1 MAYMVNAAVIST
13 GGRAAPSPL
22 TQFGGLSLLKRALLT
37 AQRAGAR
44 VCYVLAQNEE
54 VEALRRSLENDRRL
68 TADVVWVT
76 PHSPLP
82 PSEPLSLWERG
93 RGEGSSID
101 SFDGDQD
108 KSDAGQCL
116 VFSCDTLFRPAL
128 IQDIMSQHAL
138 HPPVSPLDTGG
149 KGGCCWQADSLEQEG
164 EAGLPVRDRP
174 NHATL
179 SVVPLARLS
188 SLVVAWTQAESLTQE
203 RTEQRKILS
212 PGQHFLHRLTQQ
224 DDCGAVEKAFL
235 LTLENPRDGLVD
247 TYLNRTCSRLL
258 TRLFLRTPLTP
269 NQITVLSFLT
279 GLLGA
284 SCFLLGS
291 YGGSAVGAVLLQLS
305 TVLDCVDGE
314 VARVKMLESPLGEW
328 LDISLDTVV
337 HIAIFLGVGVAVWK
351 QDAIAA
357 APLLGGLL
365 AAAAFISFPLVTRA
379 EKTEDA
385 GRARGGWEDVWI
397 EKMVAGLTSRDYS
410 LLVLLCALAGKLAW
424 FLWAAA
430 IGAQVFWVGLLIL
443 LWKAGRLRR

>member
-1 MAYMVNAAVIST
+1 MVHVAVIST
-13 GGRAAPSPL
+13 GRGVAPPPL

-54 VEALRRSLENDRRL
+54 AAALQNSLANDPRL
-68 TADVVWVT
+68 TASVVWVT
-76 PHSPLP
+76 PHGPLP
-82 PSEPLSLWERG
+82 ENLPSDVRY
-93 RGEGSSID
+93 
-101 SFDGDQD
+101 
-108 KSDAGQCL
+108 CL

-128 IQDIMSQHAL
+128 IQDVGKEGKDGWQVHVDSNHASL
-138 HPPVSPLDTGG
+138 AVIPVSQFP
-149 KGGCCWQADSLEQEG
+149 SL
-164 EAGLPVRDRP
+164 
-174 NHATL
+174 
-179 SVVPLARLS
+179 LA
-188 SLVVAWTQAESLTQE
+188 AWTQEGSLSQE
-203 RTEQRKILS
+203 YIEQLPARS
-212 PGQHFLHRLTQQ
+212 PGQHFLYRLTQH
-224 DDCGAVEKAFL
+224 DDCGVIEKAFL
-235 LTLENPRDGLVD
+235 LALENPRDGLVD
-247 TYLNRTCSRLL
+247 TYLNRRYSRLL

-269 NQITVLSFLT
+269 NHITILSFLT

-291 YGGSAVGAVLLQLS
+291 YGGSVLGALLLQFS

-328 LDISLDTVV
+328 LDITLDTVV

-351 QDAIAA
+351 QDGLAA

-397 EKMVAGLTSRDYS
+397 EKIAGGMLTSRDYS
-410 LLVLLCALAGKLAW
+410 LLVLLCALVGKLVW

-430 IGAQVFWVGLLIL
+430 IGAQVFWVVLLIL
-443 LWKAGRLRR
+443 LWKAGRLGRSA

>member
-1 MAYMVNAAVIST
+1 MACLVNAAVIST
-13 GGRAAPSPL
+13 GGVAAPSPL
-22 TQFGGLSLLKRALLT
+22 TRFGGLSLLKRALLT

-44 VCYVLAQNEE
+44 VCYVLAKNEE
-54 VEALRRSLENDRRL
+54 VEALQNSLANDPRL

-76 PHSPLP
+76 PRNPLP
-82 PSEPLSLWERG
+82 ANLPPDTG
-93 RGEGSSID
+93 H
-101 SFDGDQD
+101 
-108 KSDAGQCL
+108 CL
-116 VFSCDTLFRPAL
+116 VFSCETLFRPAL
-128 IQDIMSQHAL
+128 VQDVGREGKDGWQ
-138 HPPVSPLDTGG
+138 VRGG
-149 KGGCCWQADSLEQEG
+149 PNDASL
-164 EAGLPVRDRP
+164 A
-174 NHATL
+174 
-179 SVVPLARLS
+179 VVPLAQLS
-188 SLVVAWTQAESLTQE
+188 SLVATWTQEGSLPAEQI
-203 RTEQRKILS
+203 EQLPVRS
-212 PGQHFLHRLTQQ
+212 PGQHFLYRLTQQ
-224 DDCGAVEKAFL
+224 DDRGAVEKAFL

-247 TYLNRTCSRLL
+247 TYLNRRYSRLL

-269 NQITVLSFLT
+269 NQITIFSFLT

-291 YGGSAVGAVLLQLS
+291 YGGSVLGALLLQFS

-328 LDISLDTVV
+328 LDITLDTVV

-351 QDAIAA
+351 QDGLAA

-430 IGAQVFWVGLLIL
+430 IGAQVFWVVLLVL
-443 LWKAGRLRR
+443 LWKAGRLRRSS

>member
-1 MAYMVNAAVIST
+1 MARMVHAAVIST
-13 GGRAAPSPL
+13 GGRDALSPL
-22 TQFGGLSLLKRALLT
+22 TQFGGLSLLQRALLT

-44 VCYVLAQNEE
+44 ACYVLARNEE
-54 VEALRRSLENDRRL
+54 AAALQRSLENDTRL

-82 PSEPLSLWERG
+82 ARLP
-93 RGEGSSID
+93 
-101 SFDGDQD
+101 
-108 KSDAGQCL
+108 SDAGHCL

-128 IQDIMSQHAL
+128 IQDVMSQRANIRMS
-138 HPPVSPLDTGG
+138 VGG
-149 KGGCCWQADSLEQEG
+149 RVDSLGQEG
-164 EAGLPVRDRP
+164 EDGWLVRDGP
-174 NHATL
+174 NKATL
-179 SVVPLARLS
+179 SVVPLAQLS
-188 SLVVAWTQAESLTQE
+188 SLVVAWTQEGSLPE
-203 RTEQRKILS
+203 DHPEQRKLLS
-212 PGQHFLHRLTQQ
+212 PGQHFFHRLTQQ
-224 DDCGAVEKAFL
+224 DDYGAVEKAFL

-247 TYLNRTCSRLL
+247 AYLNRTCSRLL

-269 NQITVLSFLT
+269 NQITVLSFLI

-291 YGGSAVGAVLLQLS
+291 YGGSVVGAVLLQFS

-379 EKTEDA
+379 EKTEERA
-385 GRARGGWEDVWI
+385 RARGGWEDVWI

-410 LLVLLCALAGKLAW
+410 LLVLLCAIAGKLAW

-430 IGAQVFWVGLLIL
+430 IGAQVFWVVLTAL
-443 LWKAGRLRR
+443 LWKAGRFRKSSIAPPPSHVS

>member
-1 MAYMVNAAVIST
+1 MACLVNAAVIST
-13 GGRAAPSPL
+13 GGVDAPSPL
-22 TQFGGLSLLKRALLT
+22 ARFGGLSLLKRALLT
-37 AQRAGAR
+37 ARRVGAR
-44 VCYVLAQNEE
+44 VCYVLAKNEE
-54 VEALRRSLENDRRL
+54 VEALQNSLANDLRL

-76 PHSPLP
+76 PCNPLP
-82 PSEPLSLWERG
+82 ANLPSDTG
-93 RGEGSSID
+93 H
-101 SFDGDQD
+101 
-108 KSDAGQCL
+108 CL
-116 VFSCDTLFRPAL
+116 VFSCETLFRPTL
-128 IQDIMSQHAL
+128 
-138 HPPVSPLDTGG
+138 
-149 KGGCCWQADSLEQEG
+149 
-164 EAGLPVRDRP
+164 VRDVGREGKDGWQVRGGP
-174 NHATL
+174 NDASL
-179 SVVPLARLS
+179 AVVPLAQLP
-188 SLVVAWTQAESLTQE
+188 SLVATWTQEGSLPAEQI
-203 RTEQRKILS
+203 EQLPVRP
-212 PGQHFLHRLTQQ
+212 PGQHFLYRLTQQ
-224 DDCGAVEKAFL
+224 DDWGAVEHTFL

-247 TYLNRTCSRLL
+247 TYLNRRYSRLL

-291 YGGSAVGAVLLQLS
+291 YGGSVLGALLLQFS

-328 LDISLDTVV
+328 LDITLDTVV

-351 QDAIAA
+351 QDGLAA

-410 LLVLLCALAGKLAW
+410 LLVLLCAIAGKLAW

-430 IGAQVFWVGLLIL
+430 IGAQVFWVVLLSL
-443 LWKAGRLRR
+443 LWKADRLLK

>member
-1 MAYMVNAAVIST
+1 MVSAAVIST
-13 GGRAAPSPL
+13 GGVDAPSPL
-22 TQFGGLSLLKRALLT
+22 TRFGGLSLLTRALLT

-44 VCYVLAQNEE
+44 VCYVLAKNEE
-54 VEALRRSLENDRRL
+54 AEALQRSLTSDPRL
-68 TADVVWVT
+68 IADVVWIT
-76 PHSPLP
+76 PRSPLP
-82 PSEPLSLWERG
+82 AHLPS
-93 RGEGSSID
+93 D
-101 SFDGDQD
+101 SGH
-108 KSDAGQCL
+108 CL
-116 VFSCDTLFRPAL
+116 VFSCGTLFRPAL
-128 IQDIMSQHAL
+128 IQDAERQGEDGWQVRDGANHASL
-138 HPPVSPLDTGG
+138 AVIPLA
-149 KGGCCWQADSLEQEG
+149 QLSSLLTAWTREGNLPAEQIEP
-164 EAGLPVRDRP
+164 LPVR
-174 NHATL
+174 
-179 SVVPLARLS
+179 
-188 SLVVAWTQAESLTQE
+188 
-203 RTEQRKILS
+203 S

-224 DDCGAVEKAFL
+224 DDWGAVGHTFL

-247 TYLNRTCSRLL
+247 AYLNRSCSRLL

-291 YGGSAVGAVLLQLS
+291 YGGSVLGALLLQFS

-328 LDISLDTVV
+328 LDITLDTVV

-351 QDAIAA
+351 QDALAA

-397 EKMVAGLTSRDYS
+397 EKMVTGLTSRDYS
-410 LLVLLCALAGKLAW
+410 LLVLLCALTGKLAW

-430 IGAQVFWVGLLIL
+430 LGAQVFWVVLLSL
-443 LWKAGRLRR
+443 LWQAGRLRRSA

>member
-1 MAYMVNAAVIST
+1 MLSALLASSGSRMYRFGSRMVHTAVIST
-13 GGRAAPSPL
+13 GGVDAPSPL
-22 TQFGGLSLLKRALLT
+22 TRFGGLSLLKRALLT
-37 AQRAGAR
+37 AQRAGVQ
-44 VCYVLAQNEE
+44 VCYVLAKNEE
-54 VEALRRSLENDRRL
+54 VEALQNSLANDPRL

-82 PSEPLSLWERG
+82 ADLPSDTG
-93 RGEGSSID
+93 Y
-101 SFDGDQD
+101 
-108 KSDAGQCL
+108 CL
-116 VFSCDTLFRPAL
+116 VFSCETLFRPAL
-128 IQDIMSQHAL
+128 
-138 HPPVSPLDTGG
+138 VLDVGR
-149 KGGCCWQADSLEQEG
+149 EG
-164 EAGLPVRDRP
+164 EDGWQVRDGA
-174 NHATL
+174 NDASL
-179 SVVPLARLS
+179 AAVPLAQIS
-188 SLVVAWTQAESLTQE
+188 SLVVTWTQEGSLPAEQI
-203 RTEQRKILS
+203 EQFPVRS
-212 PGQHFLHRLTQQ
+212 PGQHFLYRLTQQ

-247 TYLNRTCSRLL
+247 AYLNRSCSRLL

-269 NQITVLSFLT
+269 NQITILSFLT

-291 YGGSAVGAVLLQLS
+291 YGGSVLGALLLQFS

-328 LDISLDTVV
+328 LDITLDTVV

-351 QDAIAA
+351 QDGLAA

-385 GRARGGWEDVWI
+385 GRERDGWEDVWI

-410 LLVLLCALAGKLAW
+410 LLVLLCALVGKLAW

-430 IGAQVFWVGLLIL
+430 IGAQVFWVVLLSL
-443 LWKAGRLRR
+443 LWRAGRLRRSS

>member
-1 MAYMVNAAVIST
+1 M
-13 GGRAAPSPL
+13 
-22 TQFGGLSLLKRALLT
+22 LKRALLT

-44 VCYVLAQNEE
+44 TCYILVQNEE
-54 VEALRRSLENDRRL
+54 ATALQNSLANDSRL

-76 PHSPLP
+76 PHGPLMADLP
-82 PSEPLSLWERG
+82 
-93 RGEGSSID
+93 
-101 SFDGDQD
+101 
-108 KSDAGQCL
+108 SDAGYCL

-128 IQDIMSQHAL
+128 IQDVEVEKECEDGWQIRGGSNHANL
-138 HPPVSPLDTGG
+138 AVVPVSRLP
-149 KGGCCWQADSLEQEG
+149 SLLAGWTQEG
-164 EAGLPVRDRP
+164 SLPTEHTEQLPVR
-174 NHATL
+174 
-179 SVVPLARLS
+179 
-188 SLVVAWTQAESLTQE
+188 
-203 RTEQRKILS
+203 S
-212 PGQHFLHRLTQQ
+212 PGQHFLYRLTQQ
-224 DDCGAVEKAFL
+224 DDCGAVEKEFL
-235 LTLENPRDGLVD
+235 LTLENPHDGLVD
-247 TYLNRTCSRLL
+247 TYLNRRYSRLL

-291 YGGSAVGAVLLQLS
+291 YGGSVLGALLLQFS

-328 LDISLDTVV
+328 LDITLDTVV

-351 QDAIAA
+351 QDGLAA

-397 EKMVAGLTSRDYS
+397 EKMVTGLTSRDYS
-410 LLVLLCALAGKLAW
+410 LLVLLCALVGKLAW

-430 IGAQVFWVGLLIL
+430 IGAQVFWVVLLSL
-443 LWKAGRLRR
+443 LWKAGRLRRSS

>member
-1 MAYMVNAAVIST
+1 MRSALLASSGSRMYRFGSRMVHTAVIST
-13 GGRAAPSPL
+13 GGADAPSPL
-22 TQFGGLSLLKRALLT
+22 TRFGGLSLLKRALLT

-44 VCYVLAQNEE
+44 VCYVLARHEE
-54 VEALRRSLENDRRL
+54 TAALQRSLENDPRL
-68 TADVVWVT
+68 TTDMVWVA
-76 PHSPLP
+76 PSGPLP
-82 PSEPLSLWERG
+82 TDLPSDVGP
-93 RGEGSSID
+93 
-101 SFDGDQD
+101 
-108 KSDAGQCL
+108 CL
-116 VFSCDTLFRPAL
+116 VFSCDTLFRPTL
-128 IQDIMSQHAL
+128 IRDVGKEYEDGWQVRGDSNHASL
-138 HPPVSPLDTGG
+138 AVVPVSQL
-149 KGGCCWQADSLEQEG
+149 ASLLATWTQEG
-164 EAGLPVRDRP
+164 NLSQEYIEQLPVR
-174 NHATL
+174 
-179 SVVPLARLS
+179 
-188 SLVVAWTQAESLTQE
+188 
-203 RTEQRKILS
+203 S
-212 PGQHFLHRLTQQ
+212 PGQHFLYRLTQQ

-247 TYLNRTCSRLL
+247 TYLNRRYSRLL

-269 NQITVLSFLT
+269 NQITILSFLT

-291 YGGSAVGAVLLQLS
+291 YGGSVLGALLLQFS

-328 LDISLDTVV
+328 LDITLDTVV

-351 QDAIAA
+351 QDGLAA

-397 EKMVAGLTSRDYS
+397 EKIAGGMLTSRDYS
-410 LLVLLCALAGKLAW
+410 LLVLLCALVGKLVW

-430 IGAQVFWVGLLIL
+430 IGAQVFWVVLLGL
-443 LWKAGRLRR
+443 LWKAGRLGR

>member
-1 MAYMVNAAVIST
+1 MACPVNAAVIST
-13 GGRAAPSPL
+13 GGVDAPSPL
-22 TQFGGLSLLKRALLT
+22 TRFGGLSLLKRALLT

-44 VCYVLAQNEE
+44 VCYVLAKNEE
-54 VEALRRSLENDRRL
+54 VEALQNSLVNDPRL
-68 TADVVWVT
+68 TADVVWVAL
-76 PHSPLP
+76 HGPLP
-82 PSEPLSLWERG
+82 TDLPSDTG
-93 RGEGSSID
+93 H
-101 SFDGDQD
+101 
-108 KSDAGQCL
+108 CL
-116 VFSCDTLFRPAL
+116 VFSCETLFRPAL
-128 IQDIMSQHAL
+128 VQD
-138 HPPVSPLDTGG
+138 VR
-149 KGGCCWQADSLEQEG
+149 QEG
-164 EAGLPVRDRP
+164 EDGWQVRSDSNHAVLAAVPVSQLPSLLADWTQEGSLPAEQIEQLPVR
-174 NHATL
+174 
-179 SVVPLARLS
+179 
-188 SLVVAWTQAESLTQE
+188 
-203 RTEQRKILS
+203 S

-224 DDCGAVEKAFL
+224 DDWGAVEHTFL

-247 TYLNRTCSRLL
+247 AYLNRRYSRLL

-284 SCFLLGS
+284 SCFLFGS
-291 YGGSAVGAVLLQLS
+291 YGGSVLGALLLQFS

-328 LDISLDTVV
+328 LDITLDTVV

-351 QDAIAA
+351 QDGLAA

-410 LLVLLCALAGKLAW
+410 LLVLLCAIAGKLAW

-430 IGAQVFWVGLLIL
+430 IGAQVFWVVLLCL
-443 LWKAGRLRR
+443 LWKADRLRRSA

>member
-1 MAYMVNAAVIST
+1 MACLVNAAVIST
-13 GGRAAPSPL
+13 GGVDAPSPL
-22 TQFGGLSLLKRALLT
+22 TRFGGLSLLTRALLT

-44 VCYVLAQNEE
+44 VCYVLARNKEAAALQN
-54 VEALRRSLENDRRL
+54 SLTNDPRL

-82 PSEPLSLWERG
+82 APLPS
-93 RGEGSSID
+93 
-101 SFDGDQD
+101 DG
-108 KSDAGQCL
+108 GHCL
-116 VFSCDTLFRPAL
+116 VSSCDTLFRPAL
-128 IQDIMSQHAL
+128 IQAAGREHEDGWQ
-138 HPPVSPLDTGG
+138 VRGG
-149 KGGCCWQADSLEQEG
+149 PHDASL
-164 EAGLPVRDRP
+164 A
-174 NHATL
+174 
-179 SVVPLARLS
+179 VVPLAQLA
-188 SLVVAWTQAESLTQE
+188 SLLAVWTQAGDLPAEP
-203 RTEQRKILS
+203 TEQLPVRS
-212 PGQHFLHRLTQQ
+212 PGQHFLHRLTQP
-224 DDCGAVEKAFL
+224 DDWSAVEHTFL

-247 TYLNRTCSRLL
+247 AYLNRSCSRLL

-291 YGGSAVGAVLLQLS
+291 YGGSVLGALLLQFS

-328 LDISLDTVV
+328 LDITLDTVV

-379 EKTEDA
+379 EKTQEQ
-385 GRARGGWEDVWI
+385 GRARGGWEDVWL

-430 IGAQVFWVGLLIL
+430 IGAQVFWVMLLSL
-443 LWKAGRLRR
+443 LWKAGRLRHSA

>member
-1 MAYMVNAAVIST
+1 MVHAAVIST
-13 GGRAAPSPL
+13 GGEGAPSPL
-22 TQFGGLSLLKRALLT
+22 TRFGGLSLLIRALLT

-44 VCYVLAQNEE
+44 TCYILVQNEE
-54 VEALRRSLENDRRL
+54 ATALQNSLANDSRL

-76 PHSPLP
+76 PYGPLP
-82 PSEPLSLWERG
+82 ANLPSDVG
-93 RGEGSSID
+93 H
-101 SFDGDQD
+101 
-108 KSDAGQCL
+108 CL

-128 IQDIMSQHAL
+128 IQDVEKECEDGWQIRGGSNHANL
-138 HPPVSPLDTGG
+138 VVVPVSRLP
-149 KGGCCWQADSLEQEG
+149 SLLAAWTQEG
-164 EAGLPVRDRP
+164 SLPTEHTEQLPVR
-174 NHATL
+174 
-179 SVVPLARLS
+179 
-188 SLVVAWTQAESLTQE
+188 
-203 RTEQRKILS
+203 S
-212 PGQHFLHRLTQQ
+212 PGQHFLYRLTQQ
-224 DDCGAVEKAFL
+224 DDCSAVEKAFL

-247 TYLNRTCSRLL
+247 TYLNRRYSRLL

-269 NQITVLSFLT
+269 NQITILSFLT

-291 YGGSAVGAVLLQLS
+291 YGGSVLGALFLQFS

-328 LDISLDTVV
+328 LDITLDTVV

-351 QDAIAA
+351 QDGLAA

-385 GRARGGWEDVWI
+385 GQARDGWEDVWI

-410 LLVLLCALAGKLAW
+410 LLVLLCALVGKLAW

-430 IGAQVFWVGLLIL
+430 VGAQVFWVVLLSL
-443 LWKAGRLRR
+443 LWKAGRLRHSS